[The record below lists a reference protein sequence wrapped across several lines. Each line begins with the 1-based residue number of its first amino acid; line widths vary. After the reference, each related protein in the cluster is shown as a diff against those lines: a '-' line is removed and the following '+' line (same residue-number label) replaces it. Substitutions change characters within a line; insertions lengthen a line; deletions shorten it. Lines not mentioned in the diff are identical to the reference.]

1 MGFRINS
8 LYLSDGYKV
17 GHKSMLAPGTTRLY
31 GTWIPRSTKHAP
43 KGITKIV
50 SFGQQLVWKWL
61 HDEFEENFF
70 MNNYRT
76 NPFTKEKMEVPGLK
90 EKALQ
95 FIKDMSLYLGMEY
108 DGKHFEELW
117 DLGYLPIKVKA
128 LPEGIE
134 TNPNIPHMTFVNT
147 VDGFAWLTLYLET
160 IVSALAWKPS
170 TAATIAKLYRR
181 QAEEWVKKTDPSNLG
196 LVDFMCHDFS
206 ARGLDPMSQYLIGL
220 GHATSFKGSDTLP
233 VIPAARYFYGVKED
247 EMPIFSVNA
256 SEHSVSTTKIFTVGE
271 QQMIGDWLKIFPKG
285 ILSIVSDTFDLWKL
299 ITEYLPANKEAIMA
313 RDGKLVI
320 RPDCYSEDTLFLT
333 NYGWKNIDAIKQGAL
348 VAQVEEDGS
357 YTFVQ
362 PSKIVDEP
370 YEGEMYKYTD
380 FHGKMDLL
388 VTPNHRMVYK
398 QFNNWKVDYAE
409 NCKPNNY
416 TKQFIR
422 GAKAVNKNRKLSFIE
437 RLNIAFQADG
447 SYQTGVT
454 SSIRFSFSKIRKIHR
469 LENLLKENNIE
480 YTTYNL
486 GDGKVEF
493 NIKIDK
499 SEVNKD
505 FNWVNTNDLCS
516 NWCQEFIEELS
527 HWDSS
532 IRNEGRIKFDTTN
545 TAVIST
551 VELIALSAGYGCL
564 ISEYEDERSELFSK
578 VYTANIL
585 LDNKLGGQSIQV
597 EKINY
602 KGNIVCVTVP
612 TGRIVVKRNRCT
624 MVCGNS
630 GDPVDIICGVG
641 TKYEDLSKW
650 FPDGEILPEYF
661 EDSLL
666 EEVRE
671 DTPHGERGASEHEN
685 IYIVRGKLYKAKIHN
700 ISWDRYDKQY
710 YYIDMWEK
718 VKITIEELPWKPSD
732 KGVIELLWDIFGGTV
747 NEQGYK
753 VLDPHIGAIYGDSI
767 TPERQVQI
775 YERLA
780 AKGFAA
786 TNIVLGIGSFTY
798 QYNTRDT
805 LGFAAKGAWF
815 EVKDTGKCNCGHTI
829 ECDCVKEYN
838 IYKDPVTDDGVKR
851 SLKGL
856 LQVKL
861 VDNEYIVN
869 QECSWE
875 QEEDS
880 ELKTIYENGKFYN
893 ETSLTEI
900 RKKLNEH

>member
-1 MGFRINS
+1 MSFKINS
-8 LYLSDGYKV
+8 LYLTDGYKV
-17 GHKSMLAPGTTRLY
+17 GHKAMLAPGTTKLY

-95 FIKDMSLYLGMEY
+95 FIKDMSFYLAMEY

-160 IVSALAWKPS
+160 IVSSLAWKPS

-181 QAEEWVKKTDPSNLG
+181 QAEEWVKKTDVANLG
-196 LVDFMCHDFS
+196 LVDWMCHDFS

-233 VIPAARYFYGVKED
+233 VIPASRYFYGVGED
-247 EMPIFSVNA
+247 EMPIGSVNA

-271 QQMIGDWLKIFPKG
+271 QQMIADWLQIFPKG

-299 ITEYLPANKEAIMA
+299 ITEYLPANKDAIMA

-320 RPDCYSEDTLFLT
+320 RPD
-333 NYGWKNIDAIKQGAL
+333 
-348 VAQVEEDGS
+348 
-357 YTFVQ
+357 
-362 PSKIVDEP
+362 
-370 YEGEMYKYTD
+370 
-380 FHGKMDLL
+380 
-388 VTPNHRMVYK
+388 
-398 QFNNWKVDYAE
+398 
-409 NCKPNNY
+409 
-416 TKQFIR
+416 
-422 GAKAVNKNRKLSFIE
+422 
-437 RLNIAFQADG
+437 
-447 SYQTGVT
+447 
-454 SSIRFSFSKIRKIHR
+454 
-469 LENLLKENNIE
+469 
-480 YTTYNL
+480 
-486 GDGKVEF
+486 
-493 NIKIDK
+493 
-499 SEVNKD
+499 
-505 FNWVNTNDLCS
+505 
-516 NWCQEFIEELS
+516 
-527 HWDSS
+527 
-532 IRNEGRIKFDTTN
+532 
-545 TAVIST
+545 
-551 VELIALSAGYGCL
+551 
-564 ISEYEDERSELFSK
+564 
-578 VYTANIL
+578 
-585 LDNKLGGQSIQV
+585 
-597 EKINY
+597 
-602 KGNIVCVTVP
+602 
-612 TGRIVVKRNRCT
+612 
-624 MVCGNS
+624 S
-630 GDPVDIICGVG
+630 GDPVDILCGVG

-650 FPDGEILPEYF
+650 FPDGEVLPEYF

-671 DTPHGERGASEHEN
+671 DTPHGECGASEHEN

-718 VKITIEELPWKPSD
+718 AKITIEELPWKPSD

-767 TPERQVQI
+767 TPERQIQI

-780 AKGFAA
+780 VKGFAA

-815 EVKDTGKCNCGHTI
+815 EVEEEFEDSKGFYTQKQS
-829 ECDCVKEYN
+829 YN
-838 IYKDPVTDDGVKR
+838 IYKDPITDDGTKK

-856 LQVKL
+856 LR
-861 VDNEYIVN
+861 VDYVN
-869 QECSWE
+869 DYGQKNPEIKVFTEQTHLQESTGLL
-875 QEEDS
+875 Q
-880 ELKTIYENGKFYN
+880 LIYEDGKFYN
-893 ETSLTEI
+893 QTSLTEI
-900 RKKLNEH
+900 RKKLNEY

>member
-1 MGFRINS
+1 MSFKINS

-17 GHKSMLAPGTTRLY
+17 GHKAMLAPGTTKLY

-247 EMPIFSVNA
+247 EMPIGSVNA

-271 QQMIGDWLKIFPKG
+271 QQMIGDWLKIFSKG
-285 ILSIVSDTFDLWKL
+285 ILSVVSDTFDLWKL

-320 RPDCYSEDTLFLT
+320 RPD
-333 NYGWKNIDAIKQGAL
+333 
-348 VAQVEEDGS
+348 
-357 YTFVQ
+357 
-362 PSKIVDEP
+362 
-370 YEGEMYKYTD
+370 
-380 FHGKMDLL
+380 
-388 VTPNHRMVYK
+388 
-398 QFNNWKVDYAE
+398 
-409 NCKPNNY
+409 
-416 TKQFIR
+416 
-422 GAKAVNKNRKLSFIE
+422 
-437 RLNIAFQADG
+437 
-447 SYQTGVT
+447 
-454 SSIRFSFSKIRKIHR
+454 
-469 LENLLKENNIE
+469 
-480 YTTYNL
+480 
-486 GDGKVEF
+486 
-493 NIKIDK
+493 
-499 SEVNKD
+499 
-505 FNWVNTNDLCS
+505 
-516 NWCQEFIEELS
+516 
-527 HWDSS
+527 
-532 IRNEGRIKFDTTN
+532 
-545 TAVIST
+545 
-551 VELIALSAGYGCL
+551 
-564 ISEYEDERSELFSK
+564 
-578 VYTANIL
+578 
-585 LDNKLGGQSIQV
+585 
-597 EKINY
+597 
-602 KGNIVCVTVP
+602 
-612 TGRIVVKRNRCT
+612 
-624 MVCGNS
+624 S
-630 GDPVDIICGVG
+630 GDPVDILCGVSR
-641 TKYEDLSKW
+641 KYKDLSTY
-650 FPDGEILPEYF
+650 FPEGDVLPEYF

-671 DTPHGERGASEHEN
+671 DTPHGERGVTEYEN
-685 IYIVRGKLYKAKIHN
+685 IYIIKGKLYKAKIHN
-700 ISWDRYDKQY
+700 ISWNRYDKQY
-710 YYIDMWEK
+710 YYIDMFEK
-718 VKITIEELPWKPSD
+718 AKITLEELEWKPSD
-732 KGVIELLWDIFGGTV
+732 KGVIELLWDIFGGTT

-767 TPERQVQI
+767 TPERQLEI
-775 YERLA
+775 YRRLA

-815 EVKDTGKCNCGHTI
+815 EVKDTSKCNCGHTI
-829 ECDCVKEYN
+829 ECDCIKEYN
-838 IYKDPVTDDGVKR
+838 IYKDPVTDDGIKK

-856 LQVKL
+856 LR
-861 VDNEYIVN
+861 VDYVN
-869 QECSWE
+869 DYGQKNPEIKVFTEQTHLQESTGLL
-875 QEEDS
+875 Q
-880 ELKTIYENGKFYN
+880 LIYEDGKFYN
-893 ETSLTEI
+893 QTSLTEI
-900 RKKLNEH
+900 REKLNEY